1 MRTIRISEEV
11 WQAIANNGKFGET
24 EEDVLRRVFK
34 LPSTSMR
41 DRTQANLE
49 VGSRLP
55 HQVSSGRRRSF
66 AIQRMASFISKNQ
79 LHIEF
84 QDGTSSSWT
93 LPDRSDKAGIR
104 ELLDKAIEFARRNK
118 ASLGQ
123 INAVRKTLTSEG
135 YHLTK

>member
-1 MRTIRISEEV
+1 MRNIRISEEV
-11 WQAIANNGKFGET
+11 WQAIANEGKFGET

-34 LPSTSMR
+34 LPAISMS
-41 DRTQANLE
+41 DHDQSNLE
-49 VGSRLP
+49 RGRRLR
-55 HQVSSGRRRSF
+55 VSGRRRSF
-66 AIQRMASFISKNQ
+66 ATKRMTSFINKNQ

-104 ELLDKAIEFARRNK
+104 ALLDKAIEFARKNG

>member
-1 MRTIRISEEV
+1 MRNIRISEEV
-11 WQAIANNGKFGET
+11 WQAIAKEGKFGET

-34 LPSTSMR
+34 LPAISTH
-41 DRTQANLE
+41 DHDQANLDR
-49 VGSRLP
+49 GRRLR
-55 HQVSSGRRRSF
+55 VSGRRRPF
-66 AIQRMASFISKNQ
+66 ATKRMTSFINKNQ
-79 LHIEF
+79 LYIEF

-104 ELLDKAIEFARRNK
+104 ALLDKAIEFARKNG

>member
-11 WQAIANNGKFGET
+11 WEAIANHGKFGET

-34 LPSTSMR
+34 LPANSMR
-41 DRTQANLE
+41 FPDQANLE
-49 VGSRLP
+49 VGSRP
-55 HQVSSGRRRSF
+55 PRRVSSGRRRSF
-66 AIQRMASFISKNQ
+66 ATQRMTSFISKNQ
-79 LHIEF
+79 LYIEF

-93 LPDRSDKAGIR
+93 LPERSDKAEIR
-104 ELLDKAIEFARRNK
+104 TLLNKAIEFARRNGS
-118 ASLGQ
+118 SLGQ

>member
-11 WQAIANNGKFGET
+11 WQAIAKDGKFGET

-34 LPSTSMR
+34 LPANSMADR
-41 DRTQANLE
+41 DKANLE
-49 VGSRLP
+49 VGRRLP
-55 HQVSSGRRRSF
+55 HRVSSGRRRSF
-66 AIQRMASFISKNQ
+66 ATQRMTSFISKNQ
-79 LHIEF
+79 LNIEF

-104 ELLDKAIEFARRNK
+104 VLLDKAIEFARRNK

>member
-1 MRTIRISEEV
+1 MRNIRISEEV

-24 EEDVLRRVFK
+24 EDDVLRRVFE
-34 LPSTSMR
+34 LPVISVQ
-41 DRTQANLE
+41 DQVNLG
-49 VGSRLP
+49 GSSQQLRRRVLG
-55 HQVSSGRRRSF
+55 SRRSF
-66 AIQRMASFISKNQ
+66 STKRMTSLINRNQ

-93 LPDRSDKAGIR
+93 LPDRGDKAGIR
-104 ELLDKAIEFARRNK
+104 ALLDKAIEFARKNG